1 MTTTDATAPEPT
13 SAPAPSVP
21 LAPRPQRSTRSA
33 GITAFRALLL
43 RDLVVLRKNLKEFL
57 PRTILQP
64 LLLVFVFTY
73 VFPKIGQGVGGNGP
87 AASQFSTLLVAGAIG
102 LAVLFQGI
110 QAVAL
115 PMVQEFGF
123 TREIE
128 DRILA
133 PLPVSMVAVEKIV
146 SGALQGLFAAVL
158 VFPIA
163 AIVPATPVHLHIHWL
178 ILLTLAPLAC
188 AMCAALGLMFG
199 TIFNPRTVPMLF
211 SVVVLPLTFLGC
223 TYYTWQSLAPIKWLQ
238 IAVLVNPLVYVCEG
252 FRAALTTSPT
262 MSLWAVYPVL
272 IGLTALFTTIGI
284 RFFRRRVI
292 D

>member
-1 MTTTDATAPEPT
+1 MTTTDAPTPGPDAVAPPLPT
-13 SAPAPSVP
+13 SPLPA
-21 LAPRPQRSTRSA
+21 RSTRSA
-33 GITAFRALLL
+33 GIAAFRGLLL

-87 AASQFSTLLVAGAIG
+87 QASEFSTLLVAGAIG

-128 DRILA
+128 DRILS
-133 PLPVSMVAVEKIV
+133 PLPVSMVAVEKIC
-146 SGALQGLFAAVL
+146 SGALQGLFAALL

-163 AIVPATPVHLHIHWL
+163 AVVPATPVHLQIHWL

-199 TIFNPRTVPMLF
+199 TIFSPRTVPMLF
-211 SVVVLPLTFLGC
+211 GVVVLPLTFLGC
-223 TYYTWQSLAPIKWLQ
+223 TYYSWASLAPIKWLQ

-252 FRAALTTSPT
+252 FRAALTPVPH
-262 MSLWAVYPVL
+262 MSLWAVYPVV
-272 IGLTALFTTIGI
+272 IGFVALFTWLGI
-284 RFFRRRVI
+284 KGFTRRVI
-292 D
+292 A

>member
-1 MTTTDATAPEPT
+1 MTSTDVTTTPPVDPGADA
-13 SAPAPSVP
+13 VP
-21 LAPRPQRSTRSA
+21 VRSPRAA
-33 GITAFRALLL
+33 GVAAFRALLL

-87 AASQFSTLLVAGAIG
+87 EAAQFSTLLVAGAIG

-128 DRILA
+128 DRVLA

-146 SGALQGLFAAVL
+146 SGALQGLFAALL

-163 AIVPATPVHLHIHWL
+163 AVVPATPVDLHINWL
-178 ILLTLAPLAC
+178 VLITLAPLAC
-188 AMCAALGLMFG
+188 VMCSALGLMFG
-199 TIFNPRTVPMLF
+199 TVFNPRTVPVLF
-211 SVVVLPLTFLGC
+211 GVVVLPLTFLGC
-223 TYYTWQSLAPIKWLQ
+223 TYYSWSSLAPIRWLQ

-252 FRAALTTSPT
+252 LRAALTTTPT

-272 IGLTALFTTIGI
+272 IGLTVLFTTIGI
-284 RFFRRRVI
+284 RFFRQRVI